1 MTHAHDGP
9 AQAAEA
15 ERVRL
20 LAQTGDGSDRARLQ
34 KLLRLER
41 ERADAD
47 QMALTASHE
56 LALAEKFSRLGMTR

>member
-1 MTHAHDGP
+1 M
-9 AQAAEA
+9 
-15 ERVRL
+15 RL

-47 QMALTASHE
+47 LMALTASHE
-56 LALAEKFSRLGMTR
+56 LTLAEKFSRLGMTR